1 MAFQDEYTPGE
12 NAAKEDAVL
21 EMWRS
26 RGIFKKALA
35 KESPEGEFVF
45 YEGPPTANGR
55 PGIHHLISR
64 AFKDVIPRYKT
75 MRGYHVRRKAGWDTH
90 GLPVEIEV
98 EKQLGLKSKKE
109 IEEYGVAAFNEKCK
123 ESVWKYMNEWRAFTE
138 RMGYWV
144 DLDDAYVTYYPSY
157 IESVW
162 NVIKETDKQGLL
174 YQDYK
179 VLPWCPRCG
188 TALSSHELAQEYH
201 DIKDLSVYVKFKI
214 VGEDNTYLLA
224 WTTTPWTLAGNVALA
239 VGGKIDYV
247 KVKTDAGFVWVAKER
262 LAVVGE
268 NLEVV
273 EEKKGKELVGLTYE
287 PLYPYLNALATETE
301 KPKLEKAYK
310 VYEANF
316 VTTTDGTGIVHTAVM
331 YGQDDFVLGTEIGL
345 PKVHLVDETGRF
357 IKGTGELEGLPVKDK
372 EDNGLATAIVV
383 LKYLQEYGALF
394 KKENYTHSYPFCWR
408 CKTPLIYYARTSWY
422 IAMSKLRDKLVKEN
436 EKINWVPEH
445 IREGRFGEWLR
456 EVKDWAM
463 SRDRYWGTPLPVW
476 NCEDC
481 KHREV
486 IGSMK
491 ELQKLGTKARN
502 TFTVVRHGDARSNH
516 EDVYS
521 SKPQS
526 EYDVLT
532 ERGKEEAAY
541 VAKKISKPDLIF
553 VSPFTRTQDTAQIIA
568 EAHGLSHDEIITDAR
583 LGEMHAGILDERS
596 FHEVAAFFTDAEW
609 FTKKPEG
616 GESHEDVK
624 KRVAHFLY
632 EIEKNHEG
640 KHILIVTHGGPAQ
653 MLFAAAEH
661 ATAEAIINDI
671 KMFRETAEVH
681 ELPFVPLP
689 HNEKFELDLHK
700 PYIDEFH
707 VGCPK
712 CAKPMKRTPEVMD
725 VWLDSGSMP
734 FAQDHYPFEN
744 KKWIEKEGYPADYI
758 CEAIDQ
764 TRGWFYTLHAVGI
777 LMGKGRAFENVIC
790 LTHILDAEGKKM
802 SKSIGNVVNPWEMIS
817 KYGVDPLRFWMFAV
831 NQPGDSKNFDERT
844 VDENV
849 KKVFN
854 VLRNVVKFYELYVP
868 EANEAPRSSMKLE
881 ASSNVLDQWI
891 LARLS
896 ELTKNVTE
904 HFDAYRTY
912 EPARDIR
919 DFVND
924 LSTWYVRRSRD
935 RFKEEN
941 EDKQFAIAT
950 TRFVLI
956 ELAKLMAP
964 MTPIFAEEIYE
975 SVKGEL
981 ESVHLEN
988 WSKTKKFDESI
999 LVDMAEARRIVS
1011 LALEARMTVGIK
1023 IRQPLARLTVRSEKS
1038 ELRKNEGILDII
1050 KDELNVKEI
1059 IFTEGTGWEV
1069 ELDTNITPEL
1079 KREGDLRDLIRA
1091 IQDFRKTTNLT
1102 PSDKVTVV
1110 MTAPQE
1116 VVTLA
1121 QENSEYICSAT
1132 NLLSLSTNVGEGP
1145 TFSLKA

>member
-12 NAAKEDAVL
+12 NAAREDAL
-21 EMWRS
+21 LQKWRE
-26 RGIFKKALA
+26 RDIFKKTLA

-75 MRGYHVRRKAGWDTH
+75 MRGFHVRRKGGWDTH
-90 GLPVEIEV
+90 GLPVEIET
-98 EKQLGLKSKKE
+98 EKILGLKSKKE
-109 IEEYGVAAFNEKCK
+109 IEEYGIAEFNEKCK
-123 ESVWKYMNEWRAFTE
+123 ESVWKYVDEWRAFTE
-138 RMGYWV
+138 RTAYWV
-144 DLDDAYVTYYPSY
+144 DIDNAYVTYYPSF

-179 VLPWCPRCG
+179 VLPWCARCG
-188 TALSSHELAQEYH
+188 TALSSHEVAQGHQEV
-201 DIKDLSVYVKFKI
+201 KDLSVYVKFKV
-214 VGEDNTYLLA
+214 VGEDSTYLLA

-239 VGGKIDYV
+239 VGEKIDYV
-247 KVKTDAGFVWVAKER
+247 KVQVENEFFWLAKER
-262 LAVVGE
+262 LAVLGE
-268 NLEVV
+268 NPEIV
-273 EEKKGKELVGLTYE
+273 EEKKGKDLVGLSYE
-287 PLYPYLNALATETE
+287 PLYPYLNALMPESE
-301 KPKLEKAYK
+301 KAKVEKAYK
-310 VYEANF
+310 VYEADF

-331 YGQDDFVLGTEIGL
+331 YGQDDFVLGTELGL
-345 PKVHLVDETGRF
+345 PKFHLVDETGHF
-357 IKGTGELEGLPVKDK
+357 IKGTGELEGLPVKDA

-383 LKYLQEYGALF
+383 LKYLQEQGALF
-394 KKENYTHSYPFCWR
+394 KKESYTHTYPFCWR

-436 EKINWVPEH
+436 EKINWVPAH
-445 IREGRFGEWLR
+445 IRDGRFGEWLK
-456 EVKDWAM
+456 EVKDWAV

-476 NCEDC
+476 KCEHC
-481 KHREV
+481 KHQEV
-486 IGSMK
+486 VGSMK
-491 ELQKLGTKARN
+491 ELAELGKSARN
-502 TFTVVRHGDARSNH
+502 TFTVMRHGEARSNA
-516 EDVYS
+516 ENIFTSTKGAERDT
-521 SKPQS
+521 
-526 EYDVLT
+526 LT
-532 ERGKEEAAY
+532 EAGKEEALQA
-541 VAKKISKPDLIF
+541 AKKVSDVDFIL
-553 VSPFTRTQDTAQIIA
+553 VSPFGRTKETAHIVA
-568 EAHGLSHDEIITDAR
+568 EHLGLSKDVIIEDKR
-583 LGEMHAGILDERS
+583 LGEMNVGVLDGKT
-596 FHEVAAFFTDAEW
+596 FHEVAVFFTDAEW

-616 GESHEDVK
+616 GESHADM
-624 KRVAHFLY
+624 KRRVTEFLY
-632 EIEKNHEG
+632 ETEKKYEG
-640 KHILIVTHGGPAQ
+640 KHILVVTHGGPAQ
-653 MLFAAAEH
+653 MLFA
-661 ATAEAIINDI
+661 TAENATTHTLAEDI

-681 ELPFVPLP
+681 NLPFVPLP
-689 HNEKFELDLHK
+689 HNANFELDLHK

-712 CAKPMKRTPEVMD
+712 CSSPMKRSPEVLD

-764 TRGWFYTLHAVGI
+764 TRGWFYTLHAVGV
-777 LMGKGRAFENVIC
+777 LMGRGRAFNNVIC

-802 SKSIGNVVNPWEMIS
+802 SKSVGNVVNPWEMIS

-854 VLRNVVKFYELYVP
+854 VLRNVVKFYELY
-868 EANEAPRSSMKLE
+868 ASDLSAISDKLS

-891 LARLS
+891 LARLT
-896 ELTKNVTE
+896 ELTKSTTE
-904 HFDAYRTY
+904 HFEAYRTY

-935 RFKEEN
+935 RFKDEG
-941 EDKQFAIAT
+941 EDKTYALQT
-950 TRFVLI
+950 TRYVLL
-956 ELAKLMAP
+956 ELSKLMAP
-964 MTPIFAEEIYE
+964 MTPLFAEEIYE
-975 SVKGEL
+975 SVNGEL
-981 ESVHLEN
+981 ESVHLED
-988 WSKTKKFDESI
+988 WPKEKKLEESI

-1011 LALEARMTVGIK
+1011 LALEARMNAGVK

-1038 ELRKNEGILDII
+1038 ELQNNEGILDII

-1059 IFTEGTGWEV
+1059 VFTDGSGWEV
-1069 ELDTNITPEL
+1069 ELDTNITPAL
-1079 KREGDLRDLIRA
+1079 KKEGDLRDLIRA
-1091 IQDFRKTTNLT
+1091 VQDFRKTANLT
-1102 PSDKVTVV
+1102 PSDKVHVV
-1110 MTAPQE
+1110 MTAPE
-1116 VVTLA
+1116 ETVSIA
-1121 QENSEYICSAT
+1121 KEYTDQICTAT
-1132 NLLSLSTNVGEGP
+1132 NLLSLTTEVGGDEP